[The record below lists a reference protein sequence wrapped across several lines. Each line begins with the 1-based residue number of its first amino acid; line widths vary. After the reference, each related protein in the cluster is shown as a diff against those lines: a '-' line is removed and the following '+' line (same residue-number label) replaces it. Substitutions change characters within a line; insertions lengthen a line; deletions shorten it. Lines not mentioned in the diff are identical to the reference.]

1 MHRVPVLVKVARRYN
16 AVLLRGE
23 LVAAKTILE
32 GERVTVKHRPAADA
46 ADAAATTPPGRAT
59 YGRRLGS
66 DDPGSAPV
74 FDDDRY
80 AY

>member
-1 MHRVPVLVKVARRYN
+1 
-16 AVLLRGE
+16 
-23 LVAAKTILE
+23 VAAKTILE

-46 ADAAATTPPGRAT
+46 ADATPPGRAT

>member
-16 AVLLRGE
+16 AVLRRGE
-23 LVAAKTILE
+23 LVAAKTIVE
-32 GERVTVKHRPAADA
+32 GERVTVKPRPDADA
-46 ADAAATTPPGRAT
+46 AEAAPPGRTT

-66 DDPGSAPV
+66 DDPGSAPT
-74 FDDDRY
+74 FDDKRY

>member
-23 LVAAKTILE
+23 LVAAKPILE

-46 ADAAATTPPGRAT
+46 ADATPPGSAT

>member
-16 AVLLRGE
+16 AVLKRGD
-23 LVAAKTILE
+23 LVAVKTILE
-32 GERVTVKHRPAADA
+32 GERVTVKHRPDADTL
-46 ADAAATTPPGRAT
+46 DATPPGSAT

-74 FDDDRY
+74 FDNDRY